1 MAWSKEIL
9 PIAGFEF
16 LNNLA
21 NILRAIARANQ

>member
-1 MAWSKEIL
+1 MALSKELL

-16 LNNLA
+16 FDNLA

>member
-1 MAWSKEIL
+1 MALSEELL

-16 LNNLA
+16 LDNLA